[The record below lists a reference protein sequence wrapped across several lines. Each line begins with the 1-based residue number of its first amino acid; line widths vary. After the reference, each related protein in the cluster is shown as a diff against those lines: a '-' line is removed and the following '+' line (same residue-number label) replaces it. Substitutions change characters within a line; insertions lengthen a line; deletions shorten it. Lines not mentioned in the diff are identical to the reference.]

1 MLANTPI
8 HGTIMSLTNYT
19 ELKTAVGSWLGR
31 SDLSSQIPDFISLA
45 ELRLNRNL
53 RTRQMI
59 ETTDLSVTAGTP
71 TVTIPSDFLEIKDIY
86 IDGSPRISLT
96 YLSPSAFTRDA
107 RAHESGQPVNY
118 TMNGTQFILAPNPD
132 AAYTIKLMYYAKP
145 DALTDSNL
153 TNVYTDNYMDVLLYG
168 SLIEAEPYLMND
180 ARAQVWGTL
189 YNNGIQAINDSD
201 QASEYSGVPL
211 TMSVTSR

>member
-1 MLANTPI
+1 MA
-8 HGTIMSLTNYT
+8 LTNYT
-19 ELKTAVGSWLGR
+19 ELKAAVGSWLGR
-31 SDLSSQIPDFISLA
+31 SDLTSQIPDFITLA

-59 ETTDLSVTAGTP
+59 ETADLSVTAGTP
-71 TVTIPSDFLEIKDIY
+71 TVTIPTDFLEIKDIY
-86 IDGSPRISLT
+86 IDGSPRINLT
-96 YLSPSAFTRDA
+96 YLSPASFTANA

-132 AAYTIKLMYYAKP
+132 AAYTIKIMYYAKP
-145 DALTDSNL
+145 DALSDSNL
-153 TNVYTDNYMDVLLYG
+153 TNVFIDNYPDVLLYG
-168 SLIEAEPYLMND
+168 ALIEAEPYLMND

-211 TMSVTSR
+211 SMTVASR